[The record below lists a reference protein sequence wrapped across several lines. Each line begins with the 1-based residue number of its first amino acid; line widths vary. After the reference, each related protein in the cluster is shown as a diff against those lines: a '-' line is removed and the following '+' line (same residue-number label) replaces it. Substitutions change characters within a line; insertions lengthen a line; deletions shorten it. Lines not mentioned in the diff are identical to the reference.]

1 VSGTLLTYGAFSD
14 YLEKALLHHV
24 FGATAYTRPAGLWV
38 ALYTTTPTDTAPGVE
53 PVSTVG
59 YARVAATFV
68 AAPDQL
74 DGSSAMW
81 NSTVLQFPVASDD
94 WGIVTHCGV
103 CDAATAG
110 NMLAWGQLATQKQVD
125 LGDAVRF
132 AVNQLMIGLQ

>member
-38 ALYTTTPTDTAPGVE
+38 ALYTTPSTDAAPGNEVL
-53 PVSTVG
+53 PAVG
-59 YARVAATFV
+59 YARVAVTFV
-68 AAPDQL
+68 DAPDQL
-74 DGSSAMW
+74 DGSSALW
-81 NSTVLQFPVASDD
+81 NSGVLQFPVATAD

-103 CDAATAG
+103 HDAATAG
-110 NMLAWGQLATQKQVD
+110 NMLASGQLATQKQVD

-132 AVNQLMIGLQ
+132 AANQFMIALQ